1 VLKLKNSLIAYAGD
15 FVSFMIERTDVSKV
29 KRIILFGSVAR
40 GEESDESD
48 IDIFVDVFSNEK
60 SVELEI
66 KKIALDFIKSLKYEK
81 YWFLKN
87 IRNEIKVKVG
97 KLDSWKEL
105 KNSIISNG
113 IVLYGKFEE
122 MPKKAVNRTLLY
134 WENVKPESKRVLL
147 SKRLF
152 GYKKGRKAYEGL
164 VQKYDGKKI
173 SKGLI
178 SVPSIN
184 EKVFLKLFRDMNV
197 TVKIKNIIE
206 Y

>member
-1 VLKLKNSLIAYAGD
+1 
-15 FVSFMIERTDVSKV
+15 MIERTDVSKV